1 VDRRGLDP
9 SEHPSSSRQ
18 IPAQGVTSSSLVPG
32 FEKSLKF
39 GPFQGPRFAFED
51 RFGAVAIIAITM
63 AQLLVRD
70 IEGDVVRELKIRAAR
85 HGHSAEEEHRQ
96 ILREALRS
104 QGPARSLK
112 EHLLKMPDVG
122 EDRDFER
129 PEDRG
134 RPVEL

>member
-1 VDRRGLDP
+1 MAL
-9 SEHPSSSRQ
+9 
-18 IPAQGVTSSSLVPG
+18 SLLSV
-32 FEKSLKF
+32 
-39 GPFQGPRFAFED
+39 
-51 RFGAVAIIAITM
+51 

-70 IEGDVVRELKIRAAR
+70 IESDVVRELKVRAAR

-96 ILREALRS
+96 ILREALRP
-104 QGPARSLK
+104 QGRVKSLK
-112 EHLLKMPDVG
+112 KLLLEMPNVG